1 MNSKIPVLIRLAPL
15 LFLLSLISCGG
26 GSSSGGSS
34 SSSVGTSLKAGYQQ
48 AKWQSNTT
56 VTYSG
61 DCTMTITSNDLPSH
75 AMATYYLA
83 PTNAGYPTTVATNQV
98 GNLSIQPNTRTV
110 TPTILTFNICPTKA
124 NTTTATNLG
133 TVGVMISGGNLF
145 NGAEAT
151 GIAAM
156 SDNVSY
162 PAPDGTTAYFL
173 DNCNAHYAPRPGQTT
188 AGGQY
193 HYHANSPCVTSL
205 VDSVNGPSHIIGVA
219 LDGYPVYGGR
229 DMSGNVISLSQLD
242 QCNGITSPTPEF
254 PNGIYHYVLPEGV
267 TSLRASL
274 PCYGGV
280 ITTAQVAL
288 AQTLAI
294 CTSPALSVK
303 PSLKITNKMAFEVN
317 KRSLKKVLVNS

>member
-1 MNSKIPVLIRLAPL
+1 
-15 LFLLSLISCGG
+15 
-26 GSSSGGSS
+26 
-34 SSSVGTSLKAGYQQ
+34 LKAGYQQ

-56 VTYSG
+56 VAYSG

-75 AMATYYLA
+75 VMATYYLA
-83 PTNAGYPTTVATNQV
+83 PTNAGYPTTVASNQV
-98 GNLSIQPNTRTV
+98 GNLSLQPNTRTA
-110 TPTILTFNICPTKA
+110 TPTTLTFNICPTKA
-124 NTTTATNLG
+124 STTTATNLG
-133 TVGVMISGGNLF
+133 TIGMMISGGNLF
-145 NGAEAT
+145 NGAEAA

-193 HYHANSPCVTSL
+193 HYHANSSCVTSL
-205 VDSVNGPSHIIGVA
+205 VDSTNGPSHIIGVA
-219 LDGYPVYGGR
+219 LDGYPIYGGR

-254 PNGIYHYVLPEGV
+254 PNGVYHYVLPEGV

-274 PCYGGV
+274 PCYSGV
-280 ITTAQVAL
+280 ITSTQIAL
-288 AQTLAI
+288 ARSSQV
-294 CTSPALSVK
+294 CTSQALPVK
-303 PSLKITNKMAFEVN
+303 SSSKSKNKLATIENKQSLI
-317 KRSLKKVLVNS
+317 KVLADS

>member
-1 MNSKIPVLIRLAPL
+1 MKPTFPIYMRI
-15 LFLLSLISCGG
+15 FLLLLVSSLMSCGG
-26 GSSSGGSS
+26 SNSS
-34 SSSVGTSLKAGYQQ
+34 SSSTSGTGTSLKAGYLQ

-61 DCTMTITSNDLPSH
+61 ECSMTITSNDLPSH

-83 PTNAGYPTTVATNQV
+83 PVNAGYPTAVASNKV
-98 GNLSIQPNTRTV
+98 GNLSLQPNTRTA
-110 TPTILTFNICPTKA
+110 TPTVLTFNICPTKA
-124 NTTTATNLG
+124 SSTTATNLG
-133 TVGVMISGGNLF
+133 TIGMMISGGDLF

-156 SDNVSY
+156 NDNVSY
-162 PAPDGTTAYFL
+162 PAPDGSTAYFL

-205 VDSVNGPSHIIGVA
+205 VDTTNGPSHIIGVA
-219 LDGYPVYGGR
+219 LDGYPIYGGR
-229 DMSGNVISLSQLD
+229 DINGNLISLSQLD

-274 PCYGGV
+274 PCYSGV
-280 ITTAQVAL
+280 ITSTQIAL
-288 AQTLAI
+288 AQSSLI
-294 CTSPALSVK
+294 CKSPSLPVK
-303 PSLKITNKMAFEVN
+303 PSLKNKNVIASLES
-317 KRSLKKVLVNS
+317 KRILKKG

>member
-1 MNSKIPVLIRLAPL
+1 MDIKTPFLVRLAPA
-15 LFLLSLISCGG
+15 LFVFFLVSCGG
-26 GSSSGGSS
+26 GSSSSS
-34 SSSVGTSLKAGYQQ
+34 SSSSSTGTSLKAGYEQ

-83 PTNAGYPTTVATNQV
+83 PTNAGYPTTVASNQV
-98 GNLSIQPNTRTV
+98 GNLSIQPNTRTA
-110 TPTILTFNICPTKA
+110 TPTTLTFNICPTKA
-124 NTTTATNLG
+124 STTTATNLG
-133 TVGVMISGGNLF
+133 TIGMMISGGNLF
-145 NGAEAT
+145 NGAEAI
-151 GIAAM
+151 GVAAM

-205 VDSVNGPSHIIGVA
+205 VDRTNGPSHIIGIA
-219 LDGYPVYGGR
+219 LDGYPIYGGR

-242 QCNGITSPTPEF
+242 QCNGITSATPEF
-254 PNGIYHYVLPEGV
+254 PNGVYHYVLPEGV

-280 ITTAQVAL
+280 ITGTQIAL
-288 AQTLAI
+288 ARSSQV
-294 CTSPALSVK
+294 CTSQALPVK
-303 PSLKITNKMAFEVN
+303 PPSKTKNKLAAVEN
-317 KRSLKKVLVNS
+317 KRSLKKVLADS